1 MMKKTERSAAMTREE
16 IFAQLYSSPEIY
28 PPPMEHHSAFLEV
41 TIGCSYRKCRFC
53 DFPRDGFR
61 ILPMAEIA
69 RKIEL
74 LRLVIDGNPKLHL
87 LGCNPFCLHF
97 RQLLSILEMIRDRLP
112 CVREVSMYARADD
125 VLLKGEGA
133 MARLRAAGLT
143 ELHVGVESGSDLV
156 LQLHNKGE
164 SVQMLKDAFRILEK
178 CGIAYHMTL
187 IPGLG
192 GAEHSRE
199 HCIKTAQL
207 LSTLHPISV
216 WCMALKIWPN
226 TRLQHMVKTGDFY
239 PMSYREILLEER
251 EMIERTEFQSSCLY
265 VDSTV
270 LGEYTVMGFLPEAK
284 DQLLGQIDGL
294 LNLQT

>member
-1 MMKKTERSAAMTREE
+1 MTREE
-16 IFAQLYSSPEIY
+16 IYQALYSHEEVY
-28 PPPMEHHSAFLEV
+28 RPPLEMDSAMLEL
-41 TIGCSYRKCRFC
+41 TYGCSYGRCAFC
-53 DFPRDGFR
+53 DFTRDKFQVIPLR
-61 ILPMAEIA
+61 EVEYKS
-69 RKIEL
+69 RL
-74 LRLVIDGNPKLHL
+74 LSLVIDGNPSLHL
-87 LGCNPFCLHF
+87 LGCNPLCLPTEHLMQVF
-97 RQLLSILEMIRDRLP
+97 GFVRQNLP
-112 CVREVSMYARADD
+112 CVRRINMYARADD
-125 VLLKGEGA
+125 VLLKGEDT

-178 CGIAYHMTL
+178 CGIAYHLTL

-192 GAEHSRE
+192 GVEHSRA
-199 HCIKTAQL
+199 HCIETAQL
-207 LSTLHPISV
+207 LSTLHPVSI

-239 PMSYREILLEER
+239 PMDYRQILLEER
-251 EMIERTEFQSSCLY
+251 EMIERTQFQSSCLY

-284 DQLLGQIDGL
+284 DQLLGQIDSL
-294 LNLQT
+294 LNLQLPVE